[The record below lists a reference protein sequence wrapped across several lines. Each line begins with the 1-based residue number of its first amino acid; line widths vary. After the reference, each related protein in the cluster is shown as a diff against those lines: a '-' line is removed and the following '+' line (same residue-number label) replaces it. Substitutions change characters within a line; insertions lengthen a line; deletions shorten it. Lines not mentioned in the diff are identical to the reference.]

1 MRSVTTF
8 TQLPLHEASPG
19 FVHGSVAH
27 GGAQNL
33 SPFLSITDFHMSQP
47 TFAPHPH
54 AGFSAVTYMFLDSEG
69 SFTNRDSSGDERT
82 IFPGS
87 LHWTQAAAGM
97 MHEEVPSDPGVDC
110 HGLQLF
116 VNLHS
121 SDKHATPAAFHLDV
135 DDIPELE
142 PSDGVFV
149 RVVVG
154 SCDNVKSPLDG
165 LLTPIN
171 FLDIHLAPRTSFTAN
186 IPSEHR
192 AVVLVVRGSVT
203 ISDTVFRVNTAATL
217 EGPDTGIEF
226 QGGPKGTNV
235 VLLSGEPI
243 REPVVLAGP
252 YAMTTDDEIL
262 EAQQRFR
269 RGEMGHLAPSF

>member
-1 MRSVTTF
+1 
-8 TQLPLHEASPG
+8 
-19 FVHGSVAH
+19 
-27 GGAQNL
+27 
-33 SPFLSITDFHMSQP
+33 MSQP

-54 AGFSAVTYMFLDSEG
+54 AGFSAVTYLFLDSEG
-69 SFTNRDSSGDERT
+69 SFNNRDSSGEERT

-97 MHEEVPSDPGVDC
+97 MHEEVPTDPGIDC

-121 SDKHATPAAFHLDV
+121 SDKQATPAAFHLDV

-142 PSDGVFV
+142 PSEGVFV

-154 SCDNVKSPLDG
+154 SCDNVKSPLEG

-171 FLDIHLAPRTSFTAN
+171 FLDIHLAPRTSFTAH

-226 QGGPKGTNV
+226 QAGPKGTNV
-235 VLLSGEPI
+235 LLLSGEPI

-252 YAMTTDDEIL
+252 YAMTTEDEIL
-262 EAQQRFR
+262 AAQQRFR
-269 RGEMGHLAPSF
+269 RGDMGHLAPSF

>member
-1 MRSVTTF
+1 V
-8 TQLPLHEASPG
+8 Q
-19 FVHGSVAH
+19 GSVAH

-33 SPFLSITDFHMSQP
+33 SPFLSLTDFHMSEP

-69 SFTNRDSSGDERT
+69 SFTNRDSLGDERT
-82 IFPGS
+82 IFPGG

-97 MHEEVPSDPGVDC
+97 MHEEVPSDPGIDC

-121 SDKHATPAAFHLDV
+121 SDKQATPAAFHLDV

-142 PSDGVFV
+142 PSEGVFV

-154 SCDNVKSPLDG
+154 SCDNVKSPLEG

-171 FLDIHLAPRTSFTAN
+171 FLDIHLAPRKSFTAH

-192 AVVLVVRGSVT
+192 AVILVVRGSVT

-252 YAMTTDDEIL
+252 YAMTTEDEIL
-262 EAQQRFR
+262 AAQQRFR
-269 RGEMGHLAPSF
+269 RGDMGYLAPSF